1 MHFTRAAEPAVAEE
15 RNGMLDTTRG
25 IAVLGILLMNITAF
39 GLPHAYDNPTQWG
52 GHEGIDL
59 ATWRTVAWIFEGTM
73 RGLFTV
79 LFGAGVVLY
88 IERHA
93 RRHPDLRPAGLYFR
107 RTLWLIVFGLVNGYV
122 LLWPGDILFYYGAV
136 GLLLFLF
143 RTARPAYLIAL
154 AVIILAAQTGV
165 TAAEWADY
173 RQLQAQAQGAQA
185 AKADGQ
191 SLTTVQRAVIEAFT
205 ETNEKLKPRR
215 ATLEQRVADIRESY
229 LGALRITAH
238 ETWYQ
243 QTVFFLRHGLLES
256 LGMMLLGMALLK
268 TGVLTGAAPRRLY
281 GVLLAAGYVIGLA
294 VNVFETSRL
303 EDAAFSTEALLSS
316 YLTYDLG
323 RVPMTLGHL
332 GLIGLLYRAPRFARA
347 GGVLACVGRLA
358 LTNYLMQSL
367 ICMFVFTGAGL
378 ALYGQLER
386 HQLYY
391 VVAAIWIAQLVF
403 SPSWLRHFRFG
414 PAEWLWRSL
423 TYWEKLP
430 MRRSACGP

>member
-1 MHFTRAAEPAVAEE
+1 MRAAQPTVAEE
-15 RNGMLDTTRG
+15 RIGMLDTTRG
-25 IAVLGILLMNITAF
+25 VAVLGILLMNITAF
-39 GLPHAYDNPTQWG
+39 GLPHAYDNPTNWG
-52 GHEGIDL
+52 GHDGVNL
-59 ATWRTVAWIFEGTM
+59 MAWRTVAWIFEGTM
-73 RGLFTV
+73 RGLFTL
-79 LFGAGVVLY
+79 LFGAGALLFV
-88 IERHA
+88 ERHA
-93 RRHPDLRPAGLYFR
+93 RRLPDVRPAGLYFR

-136 GLLLFLF
+136 GLLLLIF
-143 RTARPAYLIAL
+143 RAARPASLIAL
-154 AVIILAAQTGV
+154 AVIILVAQTGV
-165 TAAEWADY
+165 TAAERAHY

-191 SLTTVQRAVIEAFT
+191 SLTVAQLAVIEAFA
-205 ETNEKLKPRR
+205 ETSEELKPRR
-215 ATLEQRVADIRESY
+215 ATLERRVAEVRRSY
-229 LGALRITAH
+229 LGALHITAH

-268 TGVLTGAAPRRLY
+268 AGVLTGMASTRLY
-281 GVLLAAGYVIGLA
+281 GVLLVAGYVIGLS

-303 EDAAFSTEALLSS
+303 ERAAFSTEALLSS

-347 GGVLACVGRLA
+347 GAVLACVGRLA
-358 LTNYLMQSL
+358 LTNYLMQSV

-386 HQLYY
+386 HRLYY
-391 VVAAIWIAQLVF
+391 VVAAIWIVQLVF
-403 SPSWLRHFRFG
+403 SPLWLRHFRFG

-430 MRRSACGP
+430 MRRSAGGQ